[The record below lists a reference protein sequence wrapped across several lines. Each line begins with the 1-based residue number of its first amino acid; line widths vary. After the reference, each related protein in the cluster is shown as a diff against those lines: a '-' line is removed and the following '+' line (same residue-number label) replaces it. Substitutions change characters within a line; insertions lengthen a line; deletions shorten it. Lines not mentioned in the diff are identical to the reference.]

1 MLAARTV
8 GRPLRSWMICGGA
21 SGGFASVASLR
32 SFGASQEASGGRVR
46 HERQTL
52 RVRTLAAC
60 LRPSLP
66 VLRGAVPAGLRPPF
80 RGASAFT

>member
-1 MLAARTV
+1 MLNVRAV
-8 GRPLRSWMICGGA
+8 DRPHRSWRICGGA
-21 SGGFASVASLR
+21 SGGFALLAPLR
-32 SFGASQEASGGRVR
+32 PSGASQEASGGRFR
-46 HERQTL
+46 HEWQTL

-60 LRPSLP
+60 LRPSLS